1 MLNVFKYKTPNKPN
15 KYPIYIGNQE
25 FGFVS
30 HLGVPGIM
38 AQVEDEKTDLFS
50 YCQALVPSPKV
61 PNPQSRGLGLVL
73 WATTHPTPPITF
85 KHEGVLW

>member
-38 AQVEDEKTDLFS
+38 ARVEDEKTDLFNDLFLFS
-50 YCQALVPSPKV
+50 
-61 PNPQSRGLGLVL
+61 
-73 WATTHPTPPITF
+73 
-85 KHEGVLW
+85 

>member
-1 MLNVFKYKTPNKPN
+1 MYLEYIETQWKHVKSPNKPN
-15 KYPIYIGNQE
+15 EYPLYIGNQE

-50 YCQALVPSPKV
+50 YLSYFC
-61 PNPQSRGLGLVL
+61 
-73 WATTHPTPPITF
+73 
-85 KHEGVLW
+85 E